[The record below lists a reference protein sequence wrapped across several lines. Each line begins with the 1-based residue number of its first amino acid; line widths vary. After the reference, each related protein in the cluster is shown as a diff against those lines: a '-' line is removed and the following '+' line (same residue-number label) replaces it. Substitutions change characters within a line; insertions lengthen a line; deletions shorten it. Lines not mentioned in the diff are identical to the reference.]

1 MILSRVE
8 NVVRRVFE
16 VSRIDLMQLFVYF
29 IVYVPLI
36 SSVLEFLKVEV
47 YYEVLNP
54 FLDAV
59 LLIEAL
65 ELEDLLQ

>member
-8 NVVRRVFE
+8 NVIRRVFE
-16 VSRIDLMQLFVYF
+16 VPRIDLMQLFVYF

-36 SSVLEFLKVEV
+36 SSVLELFKVKV

>member
-16 VSRIDLMQLFVYF
+16 VPRIDLVQLFVDF

-36 SSVLEFLKVEV
+36 SSMLEFLKVEV

>member
-1 MILSRVE
+1 
-8 NVVRRVFE
+8 
-16 VSRIDLMQLFVYF
+16 MQLFVYF

-36 SSVLEFLKVEV
+36 SSVLELFKVKV

>member
-8 NVVRRVFE
+8 NVIRRVFE
-16 VSRIDLMQLFVYF
+16 VPRIDLMQLFVYF

-36 SSVLEFLKVEV
+36 SSMLEFLKVEV
-47 YYEVLNP
+47 NDEVLNP

>member
-16 VSRIDLMQLFVYF
+16 VPRIDLMQLFVDF

-36 SSVLEFLKVEV
+36 SSMLEFLKVEV
-47 YYEVLNP
+47 NDEVLNP

-65 ELEDLLQ
+65 EFEDLLQ